1 MKVNYRLEVE
11 YQVFEKGRTFFETKN
26 YVFNSNNSQQNRKEA
41 INKYESFCH
50 VFKLANKI
58 SNHIKLSVIEVVN
71 KNISGFKIPF
81 LNIYYS
87 TKEFTSTNI
96 GEVLFGGYLNEFN
109 EQIEGLV
116 EEHKTFKR
124 EKIKIFSAAVVKDF
138 QGKSYEIISSDF
150 SKEEDCYLLAGI
162 SEQRFTKQPNNELN
176 LRNNCL

>member
-1 MKVNYRLEVE
+1 MKINYRLEVE

-26 YVFNSNNSQQNRKEA
+26 YVFSSNNSKQNRKEV

-50 VFKLANKI
+50 VFKLASQI
-58 SNHIKLSVIEVVN
+58 SNHIKLSVMEVVN

-96 GEVLFGGYLNEFN
+96 GEVLFGGYINEFN

-116 EEHKTFKR
+116 KEHQIFKKK
-124 EKIKIFSAAVVKDF
+124 KIKDFSAAVVRDR
-138 QGKSYEIISSDF
+138 QGKSYEIISNDLS
-150 SKEEDCYLLAGI
+150 EEKDCYPFEDILQ
-162 SEQRFTKQPNNELN
+162 QRFIKQPINELN